1 MVANMKKLGK
11 FGMSL
16 GARWNA
22 RAARL
27 LKSEEGLG
35 TVEIILI
42 IAVIVTV
49 VLIFKDKISEMIES
63 LMGKADTE
71 TDKVFS

>member
-1 MVANMKKLGK
+1 MVVTMNKLSNLGMKLGAK
-11 FGMSL
+11 
-16 GARWNA
+16 WNA

-27 LKSEEGLG
+27 MKSEEGLG

-49 VLIFKDKISEMIES
+49 VLIFKDKISELIEK

-71 TDKVFS
+71 TEKVFS